1 MWANWAFARIIQG
14 ILVSCIS
21 VDVRPSS
28 IAGQWYPADP
38 ERLRQSVEAMLEAA
52 PAAAMEGKL
61 VGLIAPHAGHIY
73 SGWVAARAFRLA
85 RGLSVETV
93 AIVSPMHA
101 PFRDAVLTTSHE
113 AYGTP
118 LGVIPVD
125 KEAVEAVRSSLQE
138 SLGEELALVRADPEH
153 SLEIELPFL
162 QLVLGTFKLL
172 PLMLRDQSVQIGR
185 ALGEALAAALKG
197 RPALLVGSSDLS
209 HFYPRREAE
218 KLDRAL
224 LEQVE
229 AFDPQGVLLAEE
241 QGKGFACGRGAIAA
255 VLWASRA
262 LGATRVQVV
271 GYGTSGDV
279 TGDFES
285 VVGYGAAAIWK

>member
-1 MWANWAFARIIQG
+1 MFRR
-14 ILVSCIS
+14 ILVSCTS
-21 VDVRPSS
+21 MNVRPSS

-52 PAAAMEGKL
+52 PAVPREGKL
-61 VGLIAPHAGHIY
+61 IGLIAPHAGHIY
-73 SGWVAARAFRLA
+73 SGRIAARAFRLA

-93 AIVSPMHA
+93 AVVSPMHFPYA
-101 PFRDAVLTTSHE
+101 EAVLTTGHE

-125 KEAVEAVRSSLQE
+125 KEAVEAVRISLRA
-138 SLGEELALVRADPEH
+138 SLGEELATVQADPEH

-172 PLMLRDQSVQIGR
+172 PVMLRDQSVQIGR

-209 HFYPRREAE
+209 HFYQQREAE
-218 KLDRAL
+218 KFDRAL
-224 LEQVE
+224 LERVE
-229 AFDPQGVLLAEE
+229 AFDPQGVMLVEE

-255 VLWASRA
+255 VLWAAQA
-262 LGATRVQVV
+262 LGATRAQVV
-271 GYGTSGDV
+271 GYGTSGDI

-285 VVGYGAAAIWK
+285 VVGYGAAAIWRARAQ